1 MFNAKRNGN
10 IIKYIW
16 PRSSRRAASNTWN
29 ISSLS
34 QFKYHQLFSH
44 IFTGFSP
51 QVQAEKEWHGLLPQ
65 RSQGICLKS
74 WRSYWVAKVGLEKIQ
89 SRFGT
94 LMMFGSTVMMLMP
107 GSMDIMLVM
116 MFMQMTLLRMML
128 LLMIM
133 MRRPTSLHNRWSQAD
148 TVILYISVYIY
159 ILWSWFMD
167 VPTVDIPKTYSHFFG
182 NCRHTNMSHSSI
194 WCRHR
199 VMRNNTALEIIPDW
213 HQLTAKMTW

>member
-1 MFNAKRNGN
+1 M
-10 IIKYIW
+10 
-16 PRSSRRAASNTWN
+16 ASKFQK
-29 ISSLS
+29 SSL
-34 QFKYHQLFSH
+34 QYLKYLKFKYHQLFSH

-159 ILWSWFMD
+159 IYPLVMIYGCPHSGHTKDLQSFFWQLQTHQHVSFINM
-167 VPTVDIPKTYSHFFG
+167 VSASSH
-182 NCRHTNMSHSSI
+182 
-194 WCRHR
+194 
-199 VMRNNTALEIIPDW
+199 AE
-213 HQLTAKMTW
+213 